1 MARRTFPEGF
11 KEKAI
16 AYPAEHPELSMK
28 RCAEELGIGY
38 STLRRWLDEAA
49 EETQNAAPAE
59 EPVAAEAVEEKVL
72 AFEADA
78 PAIAEDAAA
87 ESEASVKM
95 ASVDEALADAAA
107 VVEDLLGEM
116 KPVVFAGDAPMP
128 EAGFVIEDEA
138 VAADE
143 AEDEAEASV
152 DDEVETAPTVAP
164 EATEETIAV
173 VAEEEGP
180 VEETAAPADEDEEP
194 SLEASA
200 PEKDEIDDDPL
211 FASIGSVMSGSAV
224 PHDEDY
230 AFRCKSHPSSYKDV
244 QHMAGD
250 VFVSVTAQIGNV
262 IEGVTDGM
270 SGVAERLN
278 LYKKRHDLKKE
289 QKLLKKE
296 KEKRLKR

>member
-1 MARRTFPEGF
+1 MAKRTFPEGF

-16 AYPAEHPELSMK
+16 AYPKVHPEK
-28 RCAEELGIGY
+28 TTKECAADLGIAY
-38 STLRRWLDEAA
+38 STLRRWISEAKEQAAA
-49 EETQNAAPAE
+49 EE
-59 EPVAAEAVEEKVL
+59 
-72 AFEADA
+72 
-78 PAIAEDAAA
+78 
-87 ESEASVKM
+87 M
-95 ASVDEALADAAA
+95 ASVDEALVEAAP
-107 VVEDLLGEM
+107 VLEDVLDEM
-116 KPVVFAGDAPMP
+116 KPVTPDET
-128 EAGFVIEDEA
+128 EALLEEGTVVEENLPREETAIEMDQP
-138 VAADE
+138 
-143 AEDEAEASV
+143 AEEAEA
-152 DDEVETAPTVAP
+152 
-164 EATEETIAV
+164 EEDA
-173 VAEEEGP
+173 AEI
-180 VEETAAPADEDEEP
+180 DEEP
-194 SLEASA
+194 SIAVEVVDDEPSIEAASV

-211 FASIGSVMSGSAV
+211 FASIGSVMSGGAV

>member
-28 RCAEELGIGY
+28 RCAEDLGIGY

-59 EPVAAEAVEEKVL
+59 EPVAAEAVE
-72 AFEADA
+72 AA
-78 PAIAEDAAA
+78 PAEEITPAEFATV
-87 ESEASVKM
+87 E
-95 ASVDEALADAAA
+95 EALADAAPVLEDVLDEMEPVTLDETESLPEEGA
-107 VVEDLLGEM
+107 VVE
-116 KPVVFAGDAPMP
+116 
-128 EAGFVIEDEA
+128 EDQP
-138 VAADE
+138 
-143 AEDEAEASV
+143 AEEAEA
-152 DDEVETAPTVAP
+152 
-164 EATEETIAV
+164 EED
-173 VAEEEGP
+173 
-180 VEETAAPADEDEEP
+180 AAKADEEP
-194 SLEASA
+194 SIAAEVVDDEPSIEATPA
-200 PEKDEIDDDPL
+200 PEKDEIDDDSL
-211 FASIGSVMSGSAV
+211 FASIGSVMSGGAV

-296 KEKRLKR
+296 KEKRLKH

>member
-16 AYPAEHPELSMK
+16 SYPAEHPELSMK
-28 RCAEELGIGY
+28 RCAEDLGIGY

-49 EETQNAAPAE
+49 EEAAQRTPTAEEAVAAEVVEAAPAE
-59 EPVAAEAVEEKVL
+59 ETAPAEAAAIEEALAEAVSVLEDVLDEMEPVTLDETESLPEEGAVVETDQPAEEAETEKVAAEADEEL
-72 AFEADA
+72 S
-78 PAIAEDAAA
+78 IAA
-87 ESEASVKM
+87 EV
-95 ASVDEALADAAA
+95 
-107 VVEDLLGEM
+107 
-116 KPVVFAGDAPMP
+116 
-128 EAGFVIEDEA
+128 
-138 VAADE
+138 
-143 AEDEAEASV
+143 V
-152 DDEVETAPTVAP
+152 DDEPSVE
-164 EATEETIAV
+164 
-173 VAEEEGP
+173 
-180 VEETAAPADEDEEP
+180 AAP
-194 SLEASA
+194 A

-211 FASIGSVMSGSAV
+211 FASIGSVMSGGAV

>member
-1 MARRTFPEGF
+1 MAKRTFPEGF

-16 AYPAEHPELSMK
+16 AYPKVHPEK
-28 RCAEELGIGY
+28 TTKECAADLGIAY
-38 STLRRWLDEAA
+38 STLRRWISEAKEQAAA
-49 EETQNAAPAE
+49 EE
-59 EPVAAEAVEEKVL
+59 
-72 AFEADA
+72 
-78 PAIAEDAAA
+78 
-87 ESEASVKM
+87 M
-95 ASVDEALADAAA
+95 ASVDEALVEAAP
-107 VVEDLLGEM
+107 VLEDVLDEM
-116 KPVVFAGDAPMP
+116 KPVTPDETEALP
-128 EAGFVIEDEA
+128 EEGAVVEEDQPAEEA
-138 VAADE
+138 ETEKVAAE
-143 AEDEAEASV
+143 A
-152 DDEVETAPTVAP
+152 
-164 EATEETIAV
+164 
-173 VAEEEGP
+173 
-180 VEETAAPADEDEEP
+180 DEEP
-194 SLEASA
+194 SIAAEVVDDEPSVEAASA

-211 FASIGSVMSGSAV
+211 FASIGSVMSGGAV

>member
-28 RCAEELGIGY
+28 RCAEDLGIGY

-49 EETQNAAPAE
+49 EEAQNAAPAE
-59 EPVAAEAVEEKVL
+59 EAVAVEAVE
-72 AFEADA
+72 AA
-78 PAIAEDAAA
+78 PAEEITPAEVVAA
-87 ESEASVKM
+87 
-95 ASVDEALADAAA
+95 DEALADAALVLEDVLDEMEPVTLDETESLPEEGA
-107 VVEDLLGEM
+107 AVEDDL
-116 KPVVFAGDAPMP
+116 P
-128 EAGFVIEDEA
+128 
-138 VAADE
+138 
-143 AEDEAEASV
+143 
-152 DDEVETAPTVAP
+152 
-164 EATEETIAV
+164 TEET
-173 VAEEEGP
+173 VAEEDQP
-180 VEETAAPADEDEEP
+180 AEEADAAEADEEP
-194 SLEASA
+194 SIAAEVVDDEPSVEAASA

-211 FASIGSVMSGSAV
+211 FASIGSVMSGGAV

>member
-28 RCAEELGIGY
+28 RCAEDLGIGY

-59 EPVAAEAVEEKVL
+59 EPVAAEAVEE
-72 AFEADA
+72 
-78 PAIAEDAAA
+78 
-87 ESEASVKM
+87 
-95 ASVDEALADAAA
+95 ALADAAPVLEDVLDEMEPVTLDETEALPEEGA
-107 VVEDLLGEM
+107 VVEDDL
-116 KPVVFAGDAPMP
+116 P
-128 EAGFVIEDEA
+128 
-138 VAADE
+138 
-143 AEDEAEASV
+143 
-152 DDEVETAPTVAP
+152 
-164 EATEETIAV
+164 TEETV
-173 VAEEEGP
+173 VEEDQPAEEA
-180 VEETAAPADEDEEP
+180 ETEKVAAEADEEP
-194 SLEASA
+194 SIAAEVVDDEPSVEAAPA

-211 FASIGSVMSGSAV
+211 FASIGSVMSGGAV

>member
-1 MARRTFPEGF
+1 MRT
-11 KEKAI
+11 I
-16 AYPAEHPELSMK
+16 CQQK
-28 RCAEELGIGY
+28 RL
-38 STLRRWLDEAA
+38 
-49 EETQNAAPAE
+49 QPAE
-59 EPVAAEAVEEKVL
+59 EAEAE
-72 AFEADA
+72 
-78 PAIAEDAAA
+78 EDAA
-87 ESEASVKM
+87 E
-95 ASVDEALADAAA
+95 
-107 VVEDLLGEM
+107 
-116 KPVVFAGDAPMP
+116 
-128 EAGFVIEDEA
+128 I
-138 VAADE
+138 
-143 AEDEAEASV
+143 
-152 DDEVETAPTVAP
+152 
-164 EATEETIAV
+164 
-173 VAEEEGP
+173 
-180 VEETAAPADEDEEP
+180 DEEP
-194 SLEASA
+194 SIAVEVVDDEPSIEAASV

-211 FASIGSVMSGSAV
+211 FASIGSVMSGGAV

>member
-28 RCAEELGIGY
+28 RCAEDLGIGY

-49 EETQNAAPAE
+49 EEAQNAAPAE
-59 EPVAAEAVEEKVL
+59 EPVAAEAVE
-72 AFEADA
+72 AA
-78 PAIAEDAAA
+78 PAEEITPAEVATV
-87 ESEASVKM
+87 E
-95 ASVDEALADAAA
+95 EALADAAPVLEDVLDEMEAVTLDETEALPEEGA
-107 VVEDLLGEM
+107 VVEDDL
-116 KPVVFAGDAPMP
+116 P
-128 EAGFVIEDEA
+128 
-138 VAADE
+138 
-143 AEDEAEASV
+143 
-152 DDEVETAPTVAP
+152 
-164 EATEETIAV
+164 TEETV
-173 VAEEEGP
+173 VETDQPAEEAD
-180 VEETAAPADEDEEP
+180 AAEADEEP
-194 SLEASA
+194 SIAAEVEDDEPSVEAA
-200 PEKDEIDDDPL
+200 PASEKDEIDDDPL
-211 FASIGSVMSGSAV
+211 FASIGSVMSGGAV

>member
-28 RCAEELGIGY
+28 RCAEDLGIGY

-49 EETQNAAPAE
+49 EEAQNAAPAE
-59 EPVAAEAVEEKVL
+59 EAVAVEAVE
-72 AFEADA
+72 AA
-78 PAIAEDAAA
+78 PAEEITPAEVVA
-87 ESEASVKM
+87 
-95 ASVDEALADAAA
+95 VDEALADAAPVLEDVLDEMEPVTLDETESLPEEGA
-107 VVEDLLGEM
+107 VVEDDL
-116 KPVVFAGDAPMP
+116 P
-128 EAGFVIEDEA
+128 
-138 VAADE
+138 
-143 AEDEAEASV
+143 
-152 DDEVETAPTVAP
+152 
-164 EATEETIAV
+164 TEET
-173 VAEEEGP
+173 VAEEEQP
-180 VEETAAPADEDEEP
+180 AEEADAAEADEEP
-194 SLEASA
+194 SIAAEVEDDEPSVEAA
-200 PEKDEIDDDPL
+200 PASEKDEIDDDPL
-211 FASIGSVMSGSAV
+211 FASIGSVMSGGAV

-278 LYKKRHDLKKE
+278 LYKKRKKKKKE

>member
-28 RCAEELGIGY
+28 RCAEDLGIGY

-49 EETQNAAPAE
+49 EEAQNAVPAEESVAVEVVEAAPAE
-59 EPVAAEAVEEKVL
+59 ETAPAEAAAVEEALAEGVPVLEDVLDEMEPVTLDETEALPEEGAVVETDQPAEEAETEKVAAEADEELSIAVEV
-72 AFEADA
+72 
-78 PAIAEDAAA
+78 
-87 ESEASVKM
+87 
-95 ASVDEALADAAA
+95 
-107 VVEDLLGEM
+107 
-116 KPVVFAGDAPMP
+116 
-128 EAGFVIEDEA
+128 
-138 VAADE
+138 
-143 AEDEAEASV
+143 V
-152 DDEVETAPTVAP
+152 DDEPSI
-164 EATEETIAV
+164 EA
-173 VAEEEGP
+173 
-180 VEETAAPADEDEEP
+180 
-194 SLEASA
+194 ASV

-211 FASIGSVMSGSAV
+211 FASIGSVMSGGAV

-278 LYKKRHDLKKE
+278 LYKKCHDLKKE

>member
-28 RCAEELGIGY
+28 RCAEDLGIGY

-59 EPVAAEAVEEKVL
+59 EPVAAEAVE
-72 AFEADA
+72 AA
-78 PAIAEDAAA
+78 PVEEITPAEVVA
-87 ESEASVKM
+87 
-95 ASVDEALADAAA
+95 VDEALADAAPVLEDVLDEMEPVTLDETESLPEEGA
-107 VVEDLLGEM
+107 VVEDDL
-116 KPVVFAGDAPMP
+116 P
-128 EAGFVIEDEA
+128 
-138 VAADE
+138 
-143 AEDEAEASV
+143 
-152 DDEVETAPTVAP
+152 
-164 EATEETIAV
+164 TEET
-173 VAEEEGP
+173 VAEEEQP
-180 VEETAAPADEDEEP
+180 AEEAETEKVAAEADEVLSIAAEVVDDEP
-194 SLEASA
+194 SIEAASA

-230 AFRCKSHPSSYKDV
+230 TFRCKSHPSSYKDV

>member
-28 RCAEELGIGY
+28 RCAEDLGIGY

-49 EETQNAAPAE
+49 EEAQNAAPAE
-59 EPVAAEAVEEKVL
+59 EAVAVEAVE
-72 AFEADA
+72 AA
-78 PAIAEDAAA
+78 PAEEITPAEVVAA
-87 ESEASVKM
+87 
-95 ASVDEALADAAA
+95 DEALADAALVLEDVLDEMEPVTLDETESLPEEGA
-107 VVEDLLGEM
+107 AVEDDL
-116 KPVVFAGDAPMP
+116 P
-128 EAGFVIEDEA
+128 
-138 VAADE
+138 
-143 AEDEAEASV
+143 
-152 DDEVETAPTVAP
+152 
-164 EATEETIAV
+164 TEET
-173 VAEEEGP
+173 VAEEDLP
-180 VEETAAPADEDEEP
+180 AEEADAAEADEEP
-194 SLEASA
+194 SIAAEVVDDEPSVEAASA

-211 FASIGSVMSGSAV
+211 FASIGSVMSGGAV

>member
-28 RCAEELGIGY
+28 RCAEDLGIGY

-49 EETQNAAPAE
+49 EEAQNAAPAE
-59 EPVAAEAVEEKVL
+59 ESVAVEVV
-72 AFEADA
+72 EAA
-78 PAIAEDAAA
+78 PAEEITPAEVATV
-87 ESEASVKM
+87 E
-95 ASVDEALADAAA
+95 EALADAAPVLEDVLDEMEPVTPDETEALPEEGA
-107 VVEDLLGEM
+107 VVETDQPAE
-116 KPVVFAGDAPMP
+116 
-128 EAGFVIEDEA
+128 EAETEK
-138 VAADE
+138 VAAEADE
-143 AEDEAEASV
+143 ELSIAAEVV
-152 DDEVETAPTVAP
+152 DDEPSI
-164 EATEETIAV
+164 EA
-173 VAEEEGP
+173 
-180 VEETAAPADEDEEP
+180 
-194 SLEASA
+194 ASA

-211 FASIGSVMSGSAV
+211 FASIGSVMSGGAV

>member
-28 RCAEELGIGY
+28 RCAEDLGIGY

-49 EETQNAAPAE
+49 EEAQNAVPAEESVAVEAVEAAPAE
-59 EPVAAEAVEEKVL
+59 EITPAEVIAVE
-72 AFEADA
+72 
-78 PAIAEDAAA
+78 
-87 ESEASVKM
+87 
-95 ASVDEALADAAA
+95 EALADAAP
-107 VVEDLLGEM
+107 VIEDLIQDLE
-116 KPVVFAGDAPMP
+116 PVVFAGDAPMP
-128 EAGFVIEDEA
+128 EAGFVVED
-138 VAADE
+138 AAP
-143 AEDEAEASV
+143 AAEAEA
-152 DDEVETAPTVAP
+152 
-164 EATEETIAV
+164 
-173 VAEEEGP
+173 AEEAAP
-180 VEETAAPADEDEEP
+180 LAAETAAAEAEAEEEP
-194 SLEASA
+194 SLEEVDAAPA

-211 FASIGSVMSGSAV
+211 FASIGSVMSGGAV

>member
-28 RCAEELGIGY
+28 RCAEDLGIGY

-49 EETQNAAPAE
+49 EEEQNAAPAE
-59 EPVAAEAVEEKVL
+59 EPVAAEAVE
-72 AFEADA
+72 AA
-78 PAIAEDAAA
+78 PAEEITPAEVATV
-87 ESEASVKM
+87 E
-95 ASVDEALADAAA
+95 EALADAAPVLEDVFDEMEPVTPDETEALPEEGA
-107 VVEDLLGEM
+107 VVEEDQPAE
-116 KPVVFAGDAPMP
+116 
-128 EAGFVIEDEA
+128 EAETEK
-138 VAADE
+138 VAAEADE
-143 AEDEAEASV
+143 VLSIAAEVV
-152 DDEVETAPTVAP
+152 DDEPSIE
-164 EATEETIAV
+164 
-173 VAEEEGP
+173 
-180 VEETAAPADEDEEP
+180 AAP
-194 SLEASA
+194 A

-211 FASIGSVMSGSAV
+211 FASIGSVMSGGAV

>member
-28 RCAEELGIGY
+28 RCAEDLGIGY

-49 EETQNAAPAE
+49 EEAAQRTPTAEEAVAAEVVEAAPAE
-59 EPVAAEAVEEKVL
+59 ETAPAEAAAIEEALAEAVSVLENVLDEMEPVTLDETESLPEEGAAVEDDLPTEETVAEEDQPAEEADAAEA
-72 AFEADA
+72 
-78 PAIAEDAAA
+78 
-87 ESEASVKM
+87 
-95 ASVDEALADAAA
+95 
-107 VVEDLLGEM
+107 
-116 KPVVFAGDAPMP
+116 
-128 EAGFVIEDEA
+128 
-138 VAADE
+138 
-143 AEDEAEASV
+143 
-152 DDEVETAPTVAP
+152 
-164 EATEETIAV
+164 
-173 VAEEEGP
+173 
-180 VEETAAPADEDEEP
+180 DEEP
-194 SLEASA
+194 SIAAEVEDDEPSVEAA
-200 PEKDEIDDDPL
+200 PASEKDEIDDDPL
-211 FASIGSVMSGSAV
+211 FASIGSVMSGGAV

>member
-1 MARRTFPEGF
+1 
-11 KEKAI
+11 
-16 AYPAEHPELSMK
+16 MK
-28 RCAEELGIGY
+28 RCAEDLGIGY

-49 EETQNAAPAE
+49 EEAQNAATAE
-59 EPVAAEAVEEKVL
+59 EPVAAEAVK
-72 AFEADA
+72 AA
-78 PAIAEDAAA
+78 PAEEITPAEAAT
-87 ESEASVKM
+87 VG
-95 ASVDEALADAAA
+95 EALADAAP
-107 VVEDLLGEM
+107 VLEDVLGEM
-116 KPVVFAGDAPMP
+116 EPVTPDETEALP
-128 EAGFVIEDEA
+128 EEGAIVEA
-138 VAADE
+138 DLLAN
-143 AEDEAEASV
+143 
-152 DDEVETAPTVAP
+152 
-164 EATEETIAV
+164 ETIAEEDQS
-173 VAEEEGP
+173 AEEAD
-180 VEETAAPADEDEEP
+180 TAEADEEP
-194 SLEASA
+194 SIAAEIVDDEPSIEAAPA

-211 FASIGSVMSGSAV
+211 FASIGSVMSGGAV

>member
-28 RCAEELGIGY
+28 RCAEDLGIGY

-49 EETQNAAPAE
+49 EEAQNCSFFE
-59 EPVAAEAVEEKVL
+59 EPVAAEAVE
-72 AFEADA
+72 AA
-78 PAIAEDAAA
+78 PAEEITPAEVATV
-87 ESEASVKM
+87 E
-95 ASVDEALADAAA
+95 EALADAAPVLEDVLDEMEPVTPDETEALPEEGA
-107 VVEDLLGEM
+107 VVEEDQPAE
-116 KPVVFAGDAPMP
+116 
-128 EAGFVIEDEA
+128 EAETEK
-138 VAADE
+138 VAAE
-143 AEDEAEASV
+143 A
-152 DDEVETAPTVAP
+152 
-164 EATEETIAV
+164 
-173 VAEEEGP
+173 
-180 VEETAAPADEDEEP
+180 DEEP
-194 SLEASA
+194 SIAAEVVDDEPSVEAASA

-270 SGVAERLN
+270 SGVAARLN

>member
-1 MARRTFPEGF
+1 MAKRTFPEGF

-16 AYPAEHPELSMK
+16 AYPKVHPEK
-28 RCAEELGIGY
+28 TTKECAADLGIAY
-38 STLRRWLDEAA
+38 STLRRWISEAKEQAAA
-49 EETQNAAPAE
+49 EE
-59 EPVAAEAVEEKVL
+59 
-72 AFEADA
+72 
-78 PAIAEDAAA
+78 
-87 ESEASVKM
+87 M
-95 ASVDEALADAAA
+95 ASVDEALVEAAPVLEDVLDEMEPVTPDETEALPEEGA
-107 VVEDLLGEM
+107 VVEEDQPAE
-116 KPVVFAGDAPMP
+116 
-128 EAGFVIEDEA
+128 EAETEK
-138 VAADE
+138 VAAE
-143 AEDEAEASV
+143 A
-152 DDEVETAPTVAP
+152 
-164 EATEETIAV
+164 
-173 VAEEEGP
+173 
-180 VEETAAPADEDEEP
+180 DEEP
-194 SLEASA
+194 SIAAEVVDDEPSVEAASA

-211 FASIGSVMSGSAV
+211 FASIGSVMSGGAV

-250 VFVSVTAQIGNV
+250 VFVSVTAQIGNI

>member
-1 MARRTFPEGF
+1 MAKRTFPEGF

-16 AYPAEHPELSMK
+16 AYPKVHPEK
-28 RCAEELGIGY
+28 TTKECAADLGIAY
-38 STLRRWLDEAA
+38 STLRRWISEAKEQAAA
-49 EETQNAAPAE
+49 EE
-59 EPVAAEAVEEKVL
+59 
-72 AFEADA
+72 
-78 PAIAEDAAA
+78 
-87 ESEASVKM
+87 M
-95 ASVDEALADAAA
+95 ASVDEALADAAPVLEDVLDEMEAVTPDETEALPEEGA
-107 VVEDLLGEM
+107 VVEEDQPAE
-116 KPVVFAGDAPMP
+116 
-128 EAGFVIEDEA
+128 EAETEK
-138 VAADE
+138 VAAE
-143 AEDEAEASV
+143 A
-152 DDEVETAPTVAP
+152 
-164 EATEETIAV
+164 
-173 VAEEEGP
+173 
-180 VEETAAPADEDEEP
+180 DEEP
-194 SLEASA
+194 SIAAEVVDDEPSVEAASA

>member
-28 RCAEELGIGY
+28 RCAEDLGIGY
-38 STLRRWLDEAA
+38 STLRRWLDEAV
-49 EETQNAAPAE
+49 EEAQNAAPAE
-59 EPVAAEAVEEKVL
+59 EPVAAEAVE
-72 AFEADA
+72 AA
-78 PAIAEDAAA
+78 PAEEITPAEVATVE
-87 ESEASVKM
+87 ES
-95 ASVDEALADAAA
+95 LADAAPVLEDVLDEMEPVTPDETEALPEEGA
-107 VVEDLLGEM
+107 VVEEDQPAE
-116 KPVVFAGDAPMP
+116 
-128 EAGFVIEDEA
+128 EAETEK
-138 VAADE
+138 VAAEADE
-143 AEDEAEASV
+143 VLSIAAEVV
-152 DDEVETAPTVAP
+152 DDEPSIE
-164 EATEETIAV
+164 
-173 VAEEEGP
+173 
-180 VEETAAPADEDEEP
+180 AAP
-194 SLEASA
+194 A

-211 FASIGSVMSGSAV
+211 FASIGSVMSGGAV

-230 AFRCKSHPSSYKDV
+230 VFRCKSHPSSYKDV

>member
-1 MARRTFPEGF
+1 MAKRTFPEGF

-16 AYPAEHPELSMK
+16 AYPKVHPEK
-28 RCAEELGIGY
+28 TTKECAADLGIAY
-38 STLRRWLDEAA
+38 STLRRWISEAKEQAAA
-49 EETQNAAPAE
+49 EE
-59 EPVAAEAVEEKVL
+59 
-72 AFEADA
+72 
-78 PAIAEDAAA
+78 
-87 ESEASVKM
+87 M
-95 ASVDEALADAAA
+95 ASVDEALVEAAPVLEDVLDEMEPVTPDETEA
-107 VVEDLLGEM
+107 LPEEGTVVEEDQPAE
-116 KPVVFAGDAPMP
+116 
-128 EAGFVIEDEA
+128 EAETEK
-138 VAADE
+138 VAAE
-143 AEDEAEASV
+143 A
-152 DDEVETAPTVAP
+152 
-164 EATEETIAV
+164 
-173 VAEEEGP
+173 
-180 VEETAAPADEDEEP
+180 DEEP
-194 SLEASA
+194 SIAAEVVDDEPSIEAASV

-211 FASIGSVMSGSAV
+211 FASIGSVMSGGAV

>member
-28 RCAEELGIGY
+28 RCAEDLGIGY

-59 EPVAAEAVEEKVL
+59 EPVAAEAVE
-72 AFEADA
+72 AA
-78 PAIAEDAAA
+78 PAEETTPAEVAAV
-87 ESEASVKM
+87 E
-95 ASVDEALADAAA
+95 EALVEAAP
-107 VVEDLLGEM
+107 VLEDLLDEM
-116 KPVVFAGDAPMP
+116 EPVTLDETEALP
-128 EAGFVIEDEA
+128 EEGTVVEENLLAEETVVETDQPAEEA
-138 VAADE
+138 ETAEADE
-143 AEDEAEASV
+143 VLSIAAEVV
-152 DDEVETAPTVAP
+152 DD
-164 EATEETIAV
+164 
-173 VAEEEGP
+173 
-180 VEETAAPADEDEEP
+180 EP
-194 SLEASA
+194 SLEAAPA

-211 FASIGSVMSGSAV
+211 FASIGSVMSGGAV

>member
-1 MARRTFPEGF
+1 MAKRTFPEGF

-16 AYPAEHPELSMK
+16 AYPKVYPEK
-28 RCAEELGIGY
+28 TTKECAADLGIAY
-38 STLRRWLDEAA
+38 STLRRWISEAKEQAA
-49 EETQNAAPAE
+49 EE
-59 EPVAAEAVEEKVL
+59 
-72 AFEADA
+72 
-78 PAIAEDAAA
+78 
-87 ESEASVKM
+87 M
-95 ASVDEALADAAA
+95 ASVDEALVEAAP
-107 VVEDLLGEM
+107 VLEDVLDEM
-116 KPVVFAGDAPMP
+116 KPVTPDET
-128 EAGFVIEDEA
+128 EAL
-138 VAADE
+138 
-143 AEDEAEASV
+143 
-152 DDEVETAPTVAP
+152 P
-164 EATEETIAV
+164 
-173 VAEEEGP
+173 EEGTVVEENLP
-180 VEETAAPADEDEEP
+180 REETAIEMDQPAEEAETEKVAAEADEEP
-194 SLEASA
+194 SIAAEVVDDEPSVEAASA

-211 FASIGSVMSGSAV
+211 FASIGSVMSGGAV